1 MTAIVLTVAC
11 IHIPGLEQRTVAA
24 EENAK
29 YTIDAYKQSGT
40 YPEQAGKVFAGW
52 YEDTD
57 FQKPYTQMTGEA
69 YAKFVD
75 ASVLTVKKQLGAN
88 TATTSATAKIRF
100 ITSIDTL
107 NFQSVG
113 FDVAFLNAGK
123 TFSLKETRAYTSIL
137 EEGGNISTATPKA
150 TFGEAS
156 SYFVLH
162 SITGIP
168 NAYFSDDITVKPYWV
183 TLDGTKVYGETNVF
197 TINGKLLEGTLFTDK
212 VTFSNGTTQITSDCA
227 KWDTSKLAENTM
239 SCSDALNSS
248 WSFMYFANTGKTAL
262 IHTVIKR
269 TDALAEG
276 CAGSPTAMLVMNNG
290 TGASFLGIMANA
302 VRYSLAGTVKEEWNT
317 LPYAVLASW
326 NTDNLSVV
334 MDIAYK
340 DGKFYLYVDNT
351 FVKTFEIGD
360 LLSGATKD
368 TELAFGFGVDLGGQ
382 AQLDY
387 TNIQFT
393 TDAAKVTEF
402 LNPNP

>member
-123 TFSLKETRAYTSIL
+123 TFSLKETAAAPLPGKSI
-137 EEGGNISTATPKA
+137 
-150 TFGEAS
+150 
-156 SYFVLH
+156 
-162 SITGIP
+162 
-168 NAYFSDDITVKPYWV
+168 
-183 TLDGTKVYGETNVF
+183 
-197 TINGKLLEGTLFTDK
+197 
-212 VTFSNGTTQITSDCA
+212 
-227 KWDTSKLAENTM
+227 
-239 SCSDALNSS
+239 
-248 WSFMYFANTGKTAL
+248 
-262 IHTVIKR
+262 
-269 TDALAEG
+269 
-276 CAGSPTAMLVMNNG
+276 
-290 TGASFLGIMANA
+290 
-302 VRYSLAGTVKEEWNT
+302 
-317 LPYAVLASW
+317 
-326 NTDNLSVV
+326 
-334 MDIAYK
+334 
-340 DGKFYLYVDNT
+340 
-351 FVKTFEIGD
+351 
-360 LLSGATKD
+360 
-368 TELAFGFGVDLGGQ
+368 
-382 AQLDY
+382 
-387 TNIQFT
+387 
-393 TDAAKVTEF
+393 
-402 LNPNP
+402 